1 MHPNRIQWTNLS
13 RMACQWWLRAQVV
26 LPGVGAK
33 ASKIVSRFRGF
44 QFLRSKPLLLAWYSS
59 EVLRFFL
66 TSNIITVD
74 LRQHDANSSWRCL
87 KWERIHAIVQL
98 MSWAAGW
105 DLPVFLPRGIWWSH
119 WAETSTICI
128 MSMSS
133 CIEINLII
141 LYKQFMLM
149 GFSVED
155 TEQYFLKQNVLRG
168 IGAAACSQQQRMTAA
183 NLGWWLPWL
192 LYL

>member
-1 MHPNRIQWTNLS
+1 
-13 RMACQWWLRAQVV
+13 
-26 LPGVGAK
+26 
-33 ASKIVSRFRGF
+33 
-44 QFLRSKPLLLAWYSS
+44 
-59 EVLRFFL
+59 
-66 TSNIITVD
+66 
-74 LRQHDANSSWRCL
+74 
-87 KWERIHAIVQL
+87 
-98 MSWAAGW
+98 
-105 DLPVFLPRGIWWSH
+105 
-119 WAETSTICI
+119 

-183 NLGWWLPWL
+183 NLG
-192 LYL
+192 